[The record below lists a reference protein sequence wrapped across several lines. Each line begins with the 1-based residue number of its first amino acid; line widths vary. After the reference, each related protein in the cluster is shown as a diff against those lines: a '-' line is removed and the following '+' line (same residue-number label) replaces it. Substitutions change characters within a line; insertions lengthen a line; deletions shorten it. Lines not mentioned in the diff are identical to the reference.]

1 MLLPDLSVKRPVF
14 ATVIALLLIAF
25 GMMSF
30 LQLQTREYPDL
41 SPVQVSITTNY
52 NGAAADVIETRITQ
66 PIEDEIGGI
75 EGIRSIRSS
84 SSDGRS
90 NITIDFELDRDLD
103 SAANDVRD
111 RVARAVQRLPEEAE
125 KPQVTKAD
133 SETSPL
139 VYISI
144 SAENLSQMEITDYTE
159 RYIID
164 RFAVLPGVATVNMY
178 GGAPRSMRVWIDR
191 QKLAARQ
198 LSVSDVLAALRS
210 ESIELPAGRLESIDF
225 EFPVRVQ
232 RGYRKA
238 SDFEQLVIRRGNDGH
253 LIRLAEVARVEE
265 GAATDRR
272 IFYTNGVDSM
282 AIGIVKQ
289 SDANTID
296 VLEAVKAEIVAVGN
310 DLPPG
315 MSIASSGDASAFIR
329 AAINGVY
336 TTIGLTIV
344 LVAAVILL
352 FLGTLRA
359 TLIPV
364 VCIPVSLLG
373 AMMVLQGLGYSLN
386 LITLLAM
393 VLAIGLVVDDAIVVL
408 ENIYRRIE
416 EGEPPLL
423 AASYGA
429 QQVGFAVIATT
440 AVLLAVFSPVLFLQD
455 ASARLFIELAVTISV
470 AVVVSSV
477 LALSLVP
484 MMCSKLLRQREP
496 KARRSVMA
504 NATESVKQLYGRS
517 LEYLLGHSWISLLM
531 VVAAIALLPLLFRQ
545 LPQEYVPIED
555 QNEVRAIIATQE
567 GTNMDA
573 IREVIL
579 QLQPPLLERQKDGS
593 LTRVLFVAPFFR
605 STSPSTAFTRVSM
618 VPWDERDYSAFE
630 LRDEMLAA
638 WRDIPGIRVLAFM
651 PSGLGRRG
659 ANTPVEFVL
668 QGPDYLTLADWRDI
682 VLNRANDSGLFG
694 RIDSDLKET
703 QQQIHITVDTSRAAA
718 LGVSTRDVAETLQ
731 ALMTEQEATTYSV
744 DGEEYPVIVQLEE
757 SQRASPSDIEN
768 IKVRGNNDQLIQLS
782 NLLSTESRSG
792 IATLNRYNRL
802 RAVTLSATLA
812 PGVSLGDALS
822 FLESVVEEALPAN
835 AKVAYKGE
843 SLDYKES
850 TGDIYFAFGL
860 ALLVLFLVMA
870 AQFESFIHPAV
881 IMVSVP
887 LALLGGVLGLWLT
900 GASFN
905 LFSQIGLLMIIG
917 IASKNGI
924 LLVEFIN
931 QMRDE
936 GWAFERAIVEAS
948 MLRLRPVMMTAISTI
963 VGALP
968 LVLMEGPGS
977 SSRNVLGIVVLGGV
991 SVATLL
997 TLYLVPAVYK
1007 VIARRTTSPDAI
1019 AQEMRALADANVEG
1033 PTQ

>member
-1 MLLPDLSVKRPVF
+1 MLLPDLSVRRPVF
-14 ATVIALLLIAF
+14 ATVLALLLVSF
-25 GMMSF
+25 GTMSF

-41 SPVQVSITTNY
+41 SPVQVSITTDY

-90 NITIDFELDRDLD
+90 NITVDFEISRDLD
-103 SAANDVRD
+103 AAANDVRD
-111 RVARAVQRLPEEAE
+111 RVSRATQRLPDEAE

-178 GGAPRSMRVWIDR
+178 GGAPRSMRIWIDR
-191 QKLAARQ
+191 QKMSARQ
-198 LSVSDVLAALRS
+198 LTVSDVLAALRR
-210 ESIELPAGRLESIDF
+210 ENIELPAGRLESTEF
-225 EFPVRVQ
+225 EFPVRVN
-232 RGYRKA
+232 RGYRTVA
-238 SDFEQLVIRRGNDGH
+238 DFEQLVVRRGSDGH
-253 LIRLAEVARVEE
+253 LIRLAEIARVEE
-265 GAATDRR
+265 GSATNRR
-272 IFYTNGVDSM
+272 VFFTNGVDSM

-296 VLEAVKAEIVAVGN
+296 VLEAVQDEIAAVAD
-310 DLPPG
+310 DLPSG

-329 AAINGVY
+329 AAIDGVY
-336 TTIGLTIV
+336 TTIIITV
-344 LVAAVILL
+344 ALVAGVILL

-373 AMMVLQGLGYSLN
+373 AMIMLQALGYSLN

-423 AASYGA
+423 AASKGA

-455 ASARLFIELAVTISV
+455 ATARLFIELAVTISV

-484 MMCSKLLRQREP
+484 MMCSKLLKQHSH
-496 KARRSVMA
+496 KQGSRSVVGDAMEA
-504 NATESVKQLYGRS
+504 IKTGYGRS
-517 LEYLLGHSWISLLM
+517 LTYLLQHSWLSLLA
-531 VVAAIALLPLLFRQ
+531 VVAAIALLPVLFQQ
-545 LPQEYVPIED
+545 LSREYVPVED
-555 QNEVRAIIATQE
+555 QNEVRAIINTQE
-567 GTNMDA
+567 GTNMKA
-573 IREVIL
+573 IRAVIEE
-579 QLQPPLLERQKDGS
+579 LQPPLLKRQQEGS

-618 VPWDERDYSAFE
+618 VPWDERDYTAFE
-630 LRDEMLAA
+630 LRDQMLAE
-638 WRDIPGIRVLAFM
+638 WRDIPGGRVLAFM
-651 PSGLGRRG
+651 PAGLGQRG

-668 QGPDYLTLADWRDI
+668 QGPNYLTLAEWRDI
-682 VLNRANDSGLFG
+682 VIERADASGLFG

-703 QQQIHITVDTSRAAA
+703 QQQVHIDVDASRAAV
-718 LGVSTRDVAETLQ
+718 LGVSTQDVAETLQ

-757 SQRASPSDIEN
+757 AQRATPADITN
-768 IKVRGNNDQLIQLS
+768 LYVRGNDDQLIQLS
-782 NLLSTESRSG
+782 NLLTTENRAG

-802 RAVTLSATLA
+802 RAVTLSGTLA
-812 PGVSLGDALS
+812 PGVSLGDALA
-822 FLESVVEEALPAN
+822 FLEGVVDESLPTN
-835 AKVAYKGE
+835 AQVSYKGQ

-870 AQFESFIHPAV
+870 AQFESFVHPAV
-881 IMVSVP
+881 IMVTVP
-887 LALLGGVLGLWLT
+887 LALLGGVLGLWIT
-900 GASFN
+900 DSSFN

-917 IASKNGI
+917 IATKNGI

-936 GWAFERAIVEAS
+936 GHAFETAIVEAS
-948 MLRLRPVMMTAISTI
+948 KLRLRPVMMTAISTI

-968 LVLMEGPGS
+968 LVMMEGPGS
-977 SSRNVLGIVVLGGV
+977 SSRNVLGVVVLGGV
-991 SVATLL
+991 TVATLL
-997 TLYLVPAVYK
+997 TLYLVPAIYQL
-1007 VIARRTTSPDAI
+1007 IARGTGSPDAI
-1019 AQEMRALADANVEG
+1019 AKEMRRLEAET
-1033 PTQ
+1033 PSS